1 MNAQTFQRMAQN
13 MPQLPGQGGVAGLAV
28 LLGMAVFGYG
38 AYESVY
44 TVPGGE
50 NPPPPARAR
59 GFSRTP
65 PHFEKGHRAIIYSRY
80 TGVQRRI
87 ISEGTSILIPWL
99 QRPVLYDIRTKPRN
113 ISSLTGSRD
122 LQMVNISVRVLSKPE
137 PEYLPD
143 IYRQLGTD
151 YDDRVLPSI
160 VNEVCKQV
168 VAQFNAAQL
177 LTQRE
182 QVSQLIRRNLMARA
196 KEFHLTLDD
205 VSITDLRFGREFTAA
220 VERKQVAQ
228 QEAERARFMVDKAL
242 QDKRS
247 IVIKA
252 QGEATSAELIGKA
265 IANNPGFIELRKI
278 DAARAV
284 ASTMAKSANKVYLD
298 ADSLLLNLMDTDM
311 AARVITRGSLP

>member
-1 MNAQTFQRMAQN
+1 M
-13 MPQLPGQGGVAGLAV
+13 
-28 LLGMAVFGYG
+28 
-38 AYESVY
+38 
-44 TVPGGE
+44 
-50 NPPPPARAR
+50 
-59 GFSRTP
+59 
-65 PHFEKGHRAIIYSRY
+65 
-80 TGVQRRI
+80 QRRI